1 MDAGHRTPAIRYAG
15 WPIGAPTIP
24 YARSPNRAAYHR
36 DTAVTR
42 PLFEPEHETF
52 RTAFRAFV
60 ERELLPH
67 HSEWEKA
74 RQVPRSVWASA
85 GRQGFLCM
93 DVDEAYGGSGA
104 TDYRYNVVIAEE
116 LALAVVNGVA
126 FPLHTDIVVPYL
138 TQHGNAEQKNR
149 WLPGC
154 VRGELISAIA
164 MSEPAAGSDLQGI
177 QTTAIRQGDHY
188 LVNGQKTF
196 ISSGSIADL
205 VIVVARTDPS
215 AGHKG
220 ISLLVIEAG
229 MPGFERGR
237 VLEKIGLHAQDTA
250 ELFFHDVRVPAT
262 NLLGEEGRGFTYLMQ
277 NLPVERL
284 CIAVASVASARAAL
298 NLTAAHCRQR
308 EAFGRKLGALQHVRF
323 VLAEMLTDVE
333 LGQAFVDQCITELT
347 TGKLTTERASMAK
360 WWCTE
365 MAQRVADRGLQL
377 FGGYG
382 YMQEYPIARLFTD
395 NRVAMIYGGAN
406 EIMKEII
413 GRKIISG
420 DAE

>member
-1 MDAGHRTPAIRYAG
+1 M
-15 WPIGAPTIP
+15 
-24 YARSPNRAAYHR
+24 
-36 DTAVTR
+36 TR
-42 PLFEPEHETF
+42 PLFEPEHEAF

-67 HSEWEKA
+67 HAAWEKA
-74 RQVPRSVWASA
+74 RQIPRSVWASA

-93 DVDEAYGGSGA
+93 DVDEAYGGSGT

-138 TQHGNAEQKNR
+138 TKYGNADQKNR

-154 VRGELISAIA
+154 VRGDLISAIA

-196 ISSGSIADL
+196 ISSGAVADL
-205 VIVVARTDPS
+205 VVVVARTDPS

-220 ISLLVIEAG
+220 ISLLVVEAG
-229 MPGFERGR
+229 MEGFERGR
-237 VLEKIGLHAQDTA
+237 VLEKIGLHAQDTS
-250 ELFFHDVRVPAT
+250 ELFFHDVRVPAA

-277 NLPVERL
+277 SLPVERL

-308 EAFGRKLGALQHVRF
+308 EAFGKKLGALQHVRF

-333 LGQAFVDQCITELT
+333 LGQAFVDQCITELIA
-347 TGKLTTERASMAK
+347 GALTTERASMAK

-365 MAQRVADRGLQL
+365 MAQRVADHGLQL

-382 YMQEYPIARLFTD
+382 YMQEYPIARLYTD
-395 NRVAMIYGGAN
+395 NRVSMIYGGAN
-406 EIMKEII
+406 EVMKEII
-413 GRKIISG
+413 GRKIVAG
-420 DAE
+420 DA